1 MPICKSRT
9 CTIYNNKLINQL
21 MITFRIQSRIGQRN
35 FRLRILTTSILSLP
49 PPPNRKVMDKYKDD
63 LRQIYEYDLNKC

>member
-1 MPICKSRT
+1 MPIFKSRT

-21 MITFRIQSRIGQRN
+21 MIQSRMGQSN

-49 PPPNRKVMDKYKDD
+49 PPPNRKGMDKYKDD
-63 LRQIYEYDLNKC
+63 LRQIYENDLNMC